1 MKQQRRTRT
10 EDYLAAV
17 ERVCATTGQERAAT
31 GAVAREIGVTTGTA
45 SIVLKGLAEDGLI
58 DLIPYAGAALT
69 KEGRERTRR
78 LMRRY
83 QLLELL
89 LSQVLGFDAANAT
102 SEARTLEPAASE
114 TLVERIDSHLGRP
127 AVDQHG
133 HAIRRDDDPLTES
146 PA

>member
-10 EDYLAAV
+10 EDYLAAI
-17 ERVCATTGQERAAT
+17 ESVCTTTGQDRAAT
-31 GAVAREIGVTTGTA
+31 GAIARVIGVTTGTA

-58 DLIPYAGAALT
+58 DLVPYAGASLT
-69 KEGRERTRR
+69 RAGRDRARR

-89 LSQVLGFDAANAT
+89 LNRVLGFDAADAAN
-102 SEARTLEPAASE
+102 EARTLEPTASD

-127 AVDQHG
+127 TADQHG
-133 HAIRRDDDPLTES
+133 HAIPRDDDPLTES